1 MQKGVDLGRRQSWIK
16 FQFGCLVHQ
25 SIPCQVRCCQTLC
38 YCTFSKHHSMNQSL
52 SEGMPDSYYVITN
65 GGHCSMPRISPSFG
79 PSPLKP
85 VKVLSIRDGHLRVV
99 NDHFRY
105 GSMGVMHSDAFFVV
119 PREDALLTTQLN
131 NADFCS
137 QTVQSAKS
145 LLQIQKKVGG
155 KSTERGVHCLT
166 FTDNKDG
173 VINYA
178 TIGC

>member
-1 MQKGVDLGRRQSWIK
+1 
-16 FQFGCLVHQ
+16 
-25 SIPCQVRCCQTLC
+25 
-38 YCTFSKHHSMNQSL
+38 
-52 SEGMPDSYYVITN
+52 
-65 GGHCSMPRISPSFG
+65 
-79 PSPLKP
+79 
-85 VKVLSIRDGHLRVV
+85 
-99 NDHFRY
+99 
-105 GSMGVMHSDAFFVV
+105 MGVMHSDAFFVV

-155 KSTERGVHCLT
+155 KSTERGVHRLT

-178 TIGC
+178 TIGCQARRNSHGVDHHTFHVRHDPMSVMIVLSLLDLALAT